1 MGSDVLAEVPGAT
14 IVSSSSNLD
23 YLLWATAL
31 FGSVYVVMY
40 IFRILLVFKFF
51 WVSCHFDQT
60 VYEDFLYFFQML
72 LLTSL
77 CLIIHFNVSF

>member
-14 IVSSSSNLD
+14 IVSLSSNLD

-40 IFRILLVFKFF
+40 IFRILLVF
-51 WVSCHFDQT
+51 
-60 VYEDFLYFFQML
+60 
-72 LLTSL
+72 
-77 CLIIHFNVSF
+77 

>member
-1 MGSDVLAEVPGAT
+1 MGSAVQAEILGAT

-40 IFRILLVFKFF
+40 IFKILLVFNFF
-51 WVSCHFDQT
+51 GSVVSST
-60 VYEDFLYFFQML
+60 
-72 LLTSL
+72 
-77 CLIIHFNVSF
+77 